1 MTCNSDSS
9 SGYLKRKKL
18 CSQLFEICLQRNDV
32 FKLVNF
38 MQMWTLLEELVEL
51 EKGIDLCCQND
62 RTEDSFKDLYN
73 SIDSECINSDNI
85 CIEKQS
91 QNDFTLKTN
100 KNFEKDDL
108 LFQIRAENILTLNS
122 LGNESPLKKAISND
136 KMLSAMPNVSLA
148 LLLLSLRVNIN
159 QKNVPKKQNQDFKL
173 AMKWKAYLNVLP
185 SEFNTPIF
193 FSLNEIFQLKGA
205 QCFGDIINHIKFIVR
220 QYAYIFNL
228 LDSNQQKEIDILKS
242 NFTYKN
248 YCWAVSCITTRQNKV
263 QDTLALIPFIE
274 MCNHNDINTAFIT
287 LDTISGTASCH
298 AQTKLEND
306 EKLTIFYGPRNNRD
320 LLIHN
325 GFICEEN
332 VHDVLCLKL
341 GISSKDP
348 LIEKRSLI
356 LEKYGLKTNETFEI
370 KKAYFNTESIN
381 LLKLFFFVKVFTSKS
396 NLDDLLMWHEI
407 KASGIDSDDVL
418 FTELHKD
425 KEVKD
430 FLTMRLQLLLRG
442 YTTTSAANSHDL
454 SQNEMFINRLILS
467 EMNLIKCFIEFLAN
481 D

>member
-1 MTCNSDSS
+1 MFN
-9 SGYLKRKKL
+9 L
-18 CSQLFEICLQRNDV
+18 
-32 FKLVNF
+32 
-38 MQMWTLLEELVEL
+38 
-51 EKGIDLCCQND
+51 GIDLCCQKD

-148 LLLLSLRVNIN
+148 LILLSLRVNIN

-228 LDSNQQKEIDILKS
+228 LDSNQQ
-242 NFTYKN
+242 
-248 YCWAVSCITTRQNKV
+248 VSKIY
-263 QDTLALIPFIE
+263 LINI
-274 MCNHNDINTAFIT
+274 
-287 LDTISGTASCH
+287 
-298 AQTKLEND
+298 
-306 EKLTIFYGPRNNRD
+306 
-320 LLIHN
+320 
-325 GFICEEN
+325 
-332 VHDVLCLKL
+332 
-341 GISSKDP
+341 
-348 LIEKRSLI
+348 
-356 LEKYGLKTNETFEI
+356 
-370 KKAYFNTESIN
+370 
-381 LLKLFFFVKVFTSKS
+381 
-396 NLDDLLMWHEI
+396 
-407 KASGIDSDDVL
+407 
-418 FTELHKD
+418 
-425 KEVKD
+425 
-430 FLTMRLQLLLRG
+430 
-442 YTTTSAANSHDL
+442 
-454 SQNEMFINRLILS
+454 
-467 EMNLIKCFIEFLAN
+467 
-481 D
+481 